1 MPGGNIMKD
10 ETLERIWKQR
20 QAISE
25 RCGYDSHKLVRYY
38 QKRSQTTVDNAKK
51 VTLPTGSTK

>member
-1 MPGGNIMKD
+1 MKD
-10 ETLERIWKQR
+10 EPLERIWKQR

-38 QKRSQTTVDNAKK
+38 QKYSQAITDNAKK
-51 VTLPTGSTK
+51 TVVQTGSAK

>member
-1 MPGGNIMKD
+1 MRD

-25 RCGYDSHKLVRYY
+25 RCDYDSHKLVRYY
-38 QKRSQTTVDNAKK
+38 QKRSQTGAGKGKK
-51 VTLPTGSTK
+51 TALRSGSNK

>member
-1 MPGGNIMKD
+1 MKD

-38 QKRSQTTVDNAKK
+38 QQYGRTTTDEAKK
-51 VTLPTGSTK
+51 SAVQTGSTK

>member
-1 MPGGNIMKD
+1 MKD
-10 ETLERIWKQR
+10 ETLEQIWKQR

-38 QKRSQTTVDNAKK
+38 QECSKTRGDKTKKAKAAAS
-51 VTLPTGSTK
+51 VTK

>member
-1 MPGGNIMKD
+1 MKD

-25 RCGYDSHKLVRYY
+25 RCGYDSRKLVAYY
-38 QKRSQTTVDNAKK
+38 QKRNLAGRDKIIASATRSSSMK
-51 VTLPTGSTK
+51 